1 MNNYSQADMAF
12 KKLIDSMKQ
21 NGSVFT
27 SADAMV
33 EEFNNILTQHGADDE
48 DLVCIP
54 LSRYEEL
61 LRSESEIDILCTLV
75 ESPNVESKTALAALE
90 GVADMRDKRLN
101 DCEDDDLPCEES
113 DHPRKERG
121 DLNGY
126 GISYYE
132 QHYQCRESQRSGCVP
147 CSAALQRG
155 PHQVYLLWPPHIGQH
170 GFAGCVSERG

>member
-27 SADAMV
+27 STEALLKEINAIIDQ
-33 EEFNNILTQHGADDE
+33 NGADEE

-75 ESPNVESKTALAALE
+75 ESPYVASKTALAALE
-90 GVADMRDKRLN
+90 SVADMRDKRLN
-101 DCEDDDLPCEES
+101 DCEDDDLPCEE
-113 DHPRKERG
+113 
-121 DLNGY
+121 
-126 GISYYE
+126 
-132 QHYQCRESQRSGCVP
+132 
-147 CSAALQRG
+147 
-155 PHQVYLLWPPHIGQH
+155 
-170 GFAGCVSERG
+170 

>member
-21 NGSVFT
+21 NGSVFPST
-27 SADAMV
+27 EALLKEINAIIDQ
-33 EEFNNILTQHGADDE
+33 NGADDE

-90 GVADMRDKRLN
+90 SVADMRDKRLN
-101 DCEDDDLPCEES
+101 ECEDDGLPCEE
-113 DHPRKERG
+113 
-121 DLNGY
+121 
-126 GISYYE
+126 
-132 QHYQCRESQRSGCVP
+132 
-147 CSAALQRG
+147 
-155 PHQVYLLWPPHIGQH
+155 
-170 GFAGCVSERG
+170 

>member
-33 EEFNNILTQHGADDE
+33 EEFNNILAQHGADDE

-61 LRSESEIDILCTLV
+61 LRSESEIDILCTLFTD
-75 ESPNVESKTALAALE
+75 ESVAIETAIEAWASIAEL
-90 GVADMRDKRLN
+90 RNRRL
-101 DCEDDDLPCEES
+101 DSGSEDNTYEE
-113 DHPRKERG
+113 
-121 DLNGY
+121 
-126 GISYYE
+126 
-132 QHYQCRESQRSGCVP
+132 
-147 CSAALQRG
+147 
-155 PHQVYLLWPPHIGQH
+155 
-170 GFAGCVSERG
+170 